1 MTIFCYLITLAFLS
15 MSHKQTSKSKQI
27 YANIKEIIK
36 NEKTVLDAMNAIKN
50 ELPFMNE
57 EAAYN
62 VIIDLLKYRGDLSDI
77 DSINRETENLM
88 ESFEDNEVA
97 QLRETL
103 MFHDEKNENDT
114 HNVLLSAQSFQMDW
128 MKICECISHEMW
140 PKLSSIIK
148 SFIREKNIDIYKIDV
163 DTVKNIIDFL

>member
-62 VIIDLLKYRGDLSDI
+62 VIIDLLKYNTDLKLTDNFRGDLSDI

-103 MFHDEKNENDT
+103 MFHDEKNENDL
-114 HNVLLSAQSFQMDW
+114 LLSSKSFQMDW
-128 MKICECISHEMW
+128 MKICASISHEMW
-140 PKLSSIIK
+140 P
-148 SFIREKNIDIYKIDV
+148 
-163 DTVKNIIDFL
+163 